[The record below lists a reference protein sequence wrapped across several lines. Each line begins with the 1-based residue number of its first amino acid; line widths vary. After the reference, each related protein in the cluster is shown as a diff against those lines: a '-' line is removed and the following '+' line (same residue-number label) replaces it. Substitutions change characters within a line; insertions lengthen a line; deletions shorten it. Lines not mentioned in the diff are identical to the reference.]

1 MMQATNVKKV
11 AKPEL
16 IDDIYEPALS
26 QKSDKVKVQ
35 EASILSL
42 KKQKDFNRTIEAFSD
57 CV

>member
-1 MMQATNVKKV
+1 MQATNVKKV
-11 AKPEL
+11 VKPEL
-16 IDDIYEPALS
+16 IDKIYEPALS

>member
-11 AKPEL
+11 VRPEL
-16 IDDIYEPALS
+16 NDEVYEPALS

-35 EASILSL
+35 EADILSL
-42 KKQKDFNRTIEAFSD
+42 NKPKNFNRTIEAYSD